1 MKARKEKEKLSM
13 ETYIDFVLS
22 RKQSDL
28 KVDFLNQVY
37 FSNFIY
43 VLDIIV
49 LYLYIYVFFF
59 F

>member
-59 F
+59 

>member
-22 RKQSDL
+22 HKQLDL

-37 FSNFIY
+37 FSKFISFLFWTY
-43 VLDIIV
+43 MIMI
-49 LYLYIYVFFF
+49 
-59 F
+59 